1 MTSSFIATQE
11 EEKLLWRRG
20 YAVVAGIDEVGRG
33 ALAGPVVAA
42 AVILPDFE
50 NIESQNL
57 GLIKDSKTL
66 SEKRREIAARVIR
79 SIAIAIGIGEVSSST
94 IDEIGI
100 GPATSKAM
108 LLALGDISIR
118 PDYLLIDGNV
128 GLNWESVPCKT
139 IIKGDKYCSA
149 IAAASLIAK
158 VHRDGVMREFSIS
171 YPSYKFD
178 RNKGYGVNDHLTAI
192 EKIGICPI
200 HRRSFA
206 PINKM
211 TT

>member
-1 MTSSFIATQE
+1 MSSSFTATQE

-42 AVILPDFE
+42 AVILPDFD

-66 SEKRREIAARVIR
+66 SEKRREIANRVIR
-79 SIAIAIGIGEVSSST
+79 SIAIAIGIGEVSSTT

-100 GPATSKAM
+100 GPATNKAM
-108 LLALGDISIR
+108 QLALGDIPIR

-128 GLNWESVPCKT
+128 GLNWESVPSKT

-149 IAAASLIAK
+149 ISAASLIAK
-158 VHRDGVMREFSIS
+158 VHRDEMMREFSLL

-178 RNKGYGVNDHLTAI
+178 KNKGYGVNDHLIAI

-206 PINKM
+206 PIK
-211 TT
+211 TTT